1 MAKKKNNS
9 KKLNKAPIWFVL
21 IVGLIIAV
29 LYNFPKKDKPE
40 DNKINNEIPADLTIS
55 DSDFSVHMPQLG
67 NKFAGDCTLI
77 KSGNTEIL
85 IDAGS
90 KSSSI
95 DTLTEYINRYCT
107 DNILEYVIVTHAHED
122 HYACFAIED
131 GSIFDVYDC
140 KTVIDFSQVE
150 KGKDSG
156 KMYNAYISEL
166 NDEIANGAVHYTA
179 SQCIENDN
187 AVFDVTES
195 VTLEILDSYY
205 YHNRSSNENNHSVCC
220 TVTYST
226 DNDEKT
232 FLFTGDLEDGGEK
245 KLLDLNPELK
255 DVYFYKAGHH
265 GSSTSSCDE
274 FLEVIRPKI
283 VFVGCVAGSSEY
295 SSTNEGQFPTKEFV
309 DRISKYTDQIY
320 VTTLC
325 VDYKAGEIKPYN
337 GDLVICYFKSEKS
350 YSIICSDNNTI
361 FKESQWF
368 KENRA
373 N

>member
-1 MAKKKNNS
+1 MS
-9 KKLNKAPIWFVL
+9 KRRTKVKIKAPLWVVIVL
-21 IVGLIIAV
+21 VAITVICYCLP
-29 LYNFPKKDKPE
+29 L
-40 DNKINNEIPADLTIS
+40 DNDSKSNSDDNISDAPSELTIS
-55 DSDFSVHMPQLG
+55 DSDFSLHMPQLG

-77 KSGNTEIL
+77 KSGDIEIL

-90 KSSSI
+90 KASSI
-95 DTLTEYINRYCT
+95 ETITEYINRYCT

-131 GSIFDVYDC
+131 GSIFDLYEC

-150 KGKDSG
+150 KGKETG

-166 NDEIANGAVHYTA
+166 NGEIEDGAVHYTA
-179 SQCIENDN
+179 SECIENDKSI
-187 AVFDVTES
+187 FEVTES
-195 VTLEILDSYY
+195 VTLEILASYY

-220 TVTYST
+220 TVTYSAEGE
-226 DNDEKT
+226 DKT
-232 FLFTGDLEDGGEK
+232 FLFTGDLEEGGEK

-295 SSTNEGQFPTKEFV
+295 SSTNEGQFPTQEFV
-309 DRISKYTDQIY
+309 DRITKYTDQIY

-325 VDYKAGEIKPYN
+325 VDYKEGEVKPYN

-361 FKESQWF
+361 FKESQWY
-368 KENRA
+368 KDNRA
-373 N
+373 K